1 MRADSERTY
10 PFVLIGLVSCSLL
23 MYEVL
28 LTRLCALRLAFHFG
42 YLVISNGLLAIGA
55 SGTFLALAQARL
67 ARRPRASAFGLSLAY
82 VVSLLATYAFLV
94 SFRVDTP
101 ESGQLD
107 FSRGESLARFGVFN
121 LAAAVPFF
129 FGGSVVGM
137 LLTFQAERVNRL
149 YFVDLVGAALGC
161 LLSPLVLTL
170 FGAGGCLLVLTVLAL
185 AGTAAATPPERRR
198 FALPALAAAA
208 LAGAALVPRIEAWLP
223 VPGRGILAL
232 TRDHR
237 VDTSRRADFTRWT
250 ATSRIDLVSG
260 AEKAGVI
267 YTRGTRTD
275 GQPPVPDQKIIVQDA
290 NAGTVLVNF
299 SDHPEALEIL
309 RRSMYSAALRLK
321 PNARVLVIGVGGGN
335 DVWAALAAGARSV
348 RGIEL
353 NAPIVEIHREA
364 FPDYT
369 RALVADP
376 RVELAVDEGRSALSR
391 DPRRYDVIQMTG
403 VDTWTGLKSGAYVL
417 AENYLYTR
425 EAIEAMLG
433 RLAPGGILQI
443 IRMAREMEALRMA
456 ANLDAAV
463 RSLGGTPL
471 RRSLVALHTG
481 DVLMAFLLK
490 QGAFTPEEID
500 STLRYLAENGIIP
513 VYVPGYRTGNAVEKF
528 VKAQDKAAFIA
539 SYPRDISPTTD
550 DRPYFFNFARWS
562 DPLRSRELAAEPP
575 HVSQGNPFLIL
586 AQLGVAVGLSVLLI
600 AAPLLRLPGARP
612 AFAGRFLG
620 YFAGVGLGFIM
631 IEIGMMQKLTVF
643 LGHPIY
649 SITVTLASV
658 LFFAG
663 LGSLVS
669 EGWFRA
675 APGRA
680 AWVPAGLAL
689 CVGAFL
695 LAWPTLVGALVGL
708 PLAARIGLAIAILAP
723 VSGLLGVPFA
733 YGIGR
738 LREQS
743 PGILPWAWAVNGCA
757 SVVGSIL
764 TVILSM
770 TLGFAATL
778 ALAVGIYAL
787 AFASLPRRV

>member
-1 MRADSERTY
+1 MRAGSERTY

-28 LTRLCALRLAFHFG
+28 LTRICALRVAFHFG

-55 SGTFLALAQARL
+55 SGTCLTLAQARL
-67 ARRPRASAFGLSLAY
+67 RRSPRAWAFGLTLAY
-82 VVSLLATYAFLV
+82 VASLLATYAFLV
-94 SFRVDTP
+94 SYRLDTP

-107 FSRGESLARFGVFN
+107 LSQATSLARFAVFN

-129 FGGSVVGM
+129 FGGGVIGM
-137 LLTFQAERVNRL
+137 LLSFGAERVNRL

-161 LLSPLVLTL
+161 LLSPLALTL
-170 FGAGGCLLVLTVLAL
+170 FGAGGCLLVGALLGL
-185 AGTAAATPPERRR
+185 AGAAAATPPERRR
-198 FALPALAAAA
+198 LALPAFAVAA
-208 LAGAALVPRIEAWLP
+208 LAGGALVPRIEAWLP

-232 TRDHR
+232 TREHR
-237 VDTSRRADFTRWT
+237 VDTSRRADYTRWT

-267 YTRGTRTD
+267 YTRGTRTE
-275 GQPPVPDQKIIVQDA
+275 GHPPVPDEKIIVQDA

-309 RRSMYSAALRLK
+309 RRSMYAAAVRLQSS
-321 PNARVLVIGVGGGN
+321 PRVLVIGVGGGN
-335 DVWAALAAGARSV
+335 DVWAALASGARSV

-353 NAPIVEIHREA
+353 NAPIVEIHREV

-369 RALVADP
+369 RALVGDP
-376 RVELAVDEGRSALSR
+376 RVELVVDEGRSALSR

-425 EAIEAMLG
+425 EAIETMLG

-463 RSLGGTPL
+463 RSAGGTPL
-471 RRSLVALHTG
+471 RRSLIAMHTG

-490 QGAFTPEEID
+490 KGAFTPAEVD
-500 STLRYLAENGIIP
+500 STLRYVAENGIFP
-513 VYVPGYRTGNAVEKF
+513 VYLPGYRTGNAVEEF
-528 VKAQDKAAFIA
+528 VKAEDKAAFIDA
-539 SYPRDISPTTD
+539 YPRDISPTSD

-562 DPLRSRELAAEPP
+562 DPWRSRELATEPP

-586 AQLGVAVGLSVLLI
+586 AQLGLALLLSVLLI
-600 AAPLLRLPGARP
+600 AAPLWRLPGARH
-612 AFAGRFLG
+612 AGAGRFLV

-649 SITVTLASV
+649 SITVTLASL

-680 AWVPAGLAL
+680 AWLPAGLAL
-689 CVGAFL
+689 FVGAFL
-695 LAWPTLVGALVGL
+695 FAWPALFAALVGL
-708 PLAARIGLAIAILAP
+708 PLAARIALAVAILAP
-723 VSGLLGVPFA
+723 LGLLLGVPFA
-733 YGIGR
+733 YGIRR
-738 LREQS
+738 LRETA
-743 PGILPWAWAVNGCA
+743 PEIVPWAWAVNGCT
-757 SVVGSIL
+757 SVVGSIA

-778 ALAVGIYAL
+778 AIAAGIYAL
-787 AFASLPRRV
+787 AFASLLARR

>member
-1 MRADSERTY
+1 MRTGSARVH

-28 LTRLCALRLAFHFG
+28 LTRICALRVAFHFG
-42 YLVISNGLLAIGA
+42 YLVISNALLAIGA

-67 ARRPRASAFGLSLAY
+67 ARSPRAWAFGLSLAY
-82 VVSLLATYAFLV
+82 VASLLATYAFLV
-94 SFRVDTP
+94 GYRIDSP

-107 FSRGESLARFGVFN
+107 LSQPASLARFAVFN
-121 LAAAVPFF
+121 GVAAVPFF
-129 FGGSVVGM
+129 FGGSVVG
-137 LLTFQAERVNRL
+137 LLLCFGAERVNRL

-161 LLSPLVLTL
+161 LLSPLALAR
-170 FGAGGCLLVLTVLAL
+170 FGAGGCLLVLALLGL
-185 AGTAAATPPERRR
+185 AGAAAATPPAVRRR
-198 FALPALAAAA
+198 ALPALALAG

-267 YTRGTRTD
+267 YTRGTRTE
-275 GQPPVPDQKIIVQDA
+275 GHPPVPDQKIIVQDA

-309 RRSMYSAALRLK
+309 RRSMYAAAVRLK
-321 PNARVLVIGVGGGN
+321 RDPSVLVIGVGGGN
-335 DVWAALAAGARSV
+335 DVWAALASGARSV

-353 NAPIVEIHREA
+353 NAPIVEIHREI

-369 RALVADP
+369 RALVRDP
-376 RVELAVDEGRSALSR
+376 RIELVVDEGRSALSR

-425 EAIEAMLG
+425 EAIEAMLR
-433 RLAPGGILQI
+433 RLAPGGILQV

-463 RSLGGTPL
+463 RATGGTPL
-471 RRSLVALHTG
+471 RRSLIAMHTG

-490 QGAFTPEEID
+490 KGAFTSAEVD
-500 STLRYLAENGIIP
+500 STLRYLVENGIFP
-513 VYVPGYRTGNAVEKF
+513 VVLPGYRTGNAVEEF
-528 VKAQDKAAFIA
+528 VKAEDKAAFIDG
-539 SYPRDISPTTD
+539 YPRDISPTSD

-562 DPLRSRELAAEPP
+562 APWKSRELAAEPP

-586 AQLGVAVGLSVLLI
+586 AQLGLAIVLSAGLI
-600 AAPLLRLPGARP
+600 AAPLWRRP
-612 AFAGRFLG
+612 AARRAGTGRFLG

-669 EGWFRA
+669 ERWFRK
-675 APGRA
+675 APARA
-680 AWVPAGLAL
+680 AWVPVGIAA

-695 LAWPTLVGALVGL
+695 LAWPALFASLVGL
-708 PLAARIGLAIAILAP
+708 PLSGRVALAVTILAP
-723 VSGLLGVPFA
+723 LSLLLGVPFA
-733 YGIGR
+733 YGIRR
-738 LREQS
+738 LREEG
-743 PGILPWAWAVNGCA
+743 PEIVPWAWAVNGCA
-757 SVVGSIL
+757 SVVGSIA

-778 ALAVGIYAL
+778 GLAVGIYAL
-787 AFASLPRRV
+787 AFASLLARR